1 MMRKKIIV
9 SCLSAG
15 VLLLLPLSAQA
26 AGLGKLSV
34 KSALGQPLNAE
45 IELLAEDKNE
55 LAALTARLAG
65 NDAFRDARI
74 DPAAIL
80 SSLKFTVDKKSD
92 GRAVLKITSTKPV
105 NDPFL
110 DMLIELDWATG
121 SIVREYTVLLDP
133 PGAAAIQT
141 AVPSTGVSQ
150 AESKRSESAKQS
162 RSPVQS
168 SSAPAMPSQ
177 PPRQSAGSGEST
189 AVKNADRQTEQTFGP
204 VKRGDTLTAIA
215 SQTKSEGVNLEQM
228 LVSLYR
234 ENPKVFDG
242 NNMNR
247 LKTGQILKLP
257 SEEQTAAIPVS
268 EAARIIQLQSA
279 DWQSYRQ
286 KLAGEV
292 VRTPATPEKSAQA
305 TGTITPKV
313 EDRAAR
319 NQSGK
324 DVLTLSKG
332 EAPAT
337 GQLPAS
343 GKGAPVAQNA
353 QSAAGLQNRLNAL
366 QEDAA
371 AKQKAL
377 EEANS
382 RVAALEKNIQDM
394 QRLLD
399 IKNQALAE
407 LQKNSGAVPD
417 ASVAAGATPAPSAP
431 VAAASAPTAPGQPAT
446 AAAVAPLE
454 PAVAP
459 ADSTPASTQ
468 ADKRW
473 YDGMNKLYL
482 GAIALVLLL
491 LALLALMMQGKRRR
505 KGLSNFEDSIMA
517 ATDAKANTVYNTQGG
532 AAVNTNNTSFLTDFS
547 QAGLGSIDTHDV
559 DPIAEAEVYM
569 AYGRDTQAEEI
580 LKEALVKNPA
590 RHEIHLKLLEI
601 YAARNNLPAF
611 ESIAT
616 ELYAGLGGE
625 ITPVWL
631 KAAELGRKLDP
642 NNPLYSDHANT
653 TASPASIS
661 SGGSEAMLAAAGLAT
676 AALTSRR
683 QADAQEVVDDSPAT
697 AEIQHD
703 AQTLDFSHPDEDFH
717 KTMPDAPLVF
727 DASPEFTASA
737 EQGIIADAIEK
748 QAAQEESIFHELDSM
763 VELETTHSGFAQD
776 GFAQQNELPL
786 PDFDFTDPHSERR
799 ASITPVEP
807 LHSDDSG
814 LDFDF
819 DLPETNTPQS
829 TPDTTPAHDFSD
841 ISLDLNDIGDISQ
854 PAVEHDEAWQEVA
867 TKLDLARVYQ
877 EMGDNENAREILQ
890 EVLQEGN
897 PAQKEDAQML
907 IAQLG

>member
-1 MMRKKIIV
+1 MMRKKIIA

-15 VLLLLPLSAQA
+15 ALLLLPLAAPA

-45 IELLAEDKNE
+45 IELIAENKEE

-80 SSLKFTVDKKSD
+80 SSLIFSVDQKND

-121 SIVREYTVLLDP
+121 RVVREYTVLLDP
-133 PGAAAIQT
+133 PGASAIQT
-141 AVPSTGVSQ
+141 AVPPVSVSR
-150 AESKRSESAKQS
+150 AESRRNEANQKSKSAA
-162 RSPVQS
+162 SP
-168 SSAPAMPSQ
+168 SSAQGSSQQARVPAAASPS
-177 PPRQSAGSGEST
+177 SARGRSV
-189 AVKNADRQTEQTFGP
+189 AQTYGP
-204 VKRGDTLTAIA
+204 VKQGDTLTAIA
-215 SQTKSEGVNLEQM
+215 NQTRPEGVNLEQM
-228 LVSLYR
+228 LVGLYR
-234 ENPKVFDG
+234 ENRKAFDG
-242 NNMNR
+242 DNMNR
-247 LKTGQILKLP
+247 LKTGQILKVP
-257 SEEQTAAIPVS
+257 GEDQAAAIP
-268 EAARIIQLQSA
+268 EAEATRVIQLQSA

-292 VRTPATPEKSAQA
+292 ERSAASPEKSAQA
-305 TGTITPKV
+305 IGKITPRV
-313 EDRAAR
+313 EDRAAQ

-337 GQLPAS
+337 GALPAT
-343 GKGAPVAQNA
+343 GKSATAAQAA
-353 QSAAGLQNRLNAL
+353 QSSADLQNRVNAL

-371 AKQKAL
+371 AKQKTL
-377 EEANS
+377 QEANS

-407 LQKNSGAVPD
+407 LQKNNGAAPSAPSSTGVTPP
-417 ASVAAGATPAPSAP
+417 ATQVAPAPKEPAPSAEP
-431 VAAASAPTAPGQPAT
+431 VAKQPTA
-446 AAAVAPLE
+446 
-454 PAVAP
+454 
-459 ADSTPASTQ
+459 DTPTGN
-468 ADKRW
+468 RW
-473 YDGMNKLYL
+473 YDSINKLYM
-482 GAIALVLLL
+482 GGIALVLLL
-491 LALLALMMQGKRRR
+491 LALAALMMQGKRRR

-517 ATDAKANTVYNTQGG
+517 ATDPKANTVYGTQGG

-569 AYGRDTQAEEI
+569 AYGRDEQAEEI

-611 ESIAT
+611 ESVAT

-642 NNPLYSDHANT
+642 NNPLYSESGEVASPNT
-653 TASPASIS
+653 TRPQPSHAEG
-661 SGGSEAMLAAAGLAT
+661 SGAVVAAAGLAT
-676 AALTSRR
+676 VAMASRR
-683 QADAQEVVDDSPAT
+683 QSDAQEAIKDAHPASETQLDDALQSDNEPM
-697 AEIQHD
+697 
-703 AQTLDFSHPDEDFH
+703 DFSSLPDFDDTPPGENDTLSDEVSFQLDDNADFAN
-717 KTMPDAPLVF
+717 TP
-727 DASPEFTASA
+727 

-748 QAAQEESIFHELDSM
+748 QAAQEDSIFHELDSM
-763 VELETTHSGFAQD
+763 VEQEHS
-776 GFAQQNELPL
+776 QNTDQENDLPL
-786 PDFDFTDPHSERR
+786 PDFDFTAEPSEKAGIDTLSESHGR
-799 ASITPVEP
+799 
-807 LHSDDSG
+807 DDNG

-819 DLPETNTPQS
+819 DLPESETETPEA
-829 TPDTTPAHDFSD
+829 PHTTSDRAPVPDFSD
-841 ISLDLNDIGDISQ
+841 ISLDLNDIGDMNPGVAEEQ
-854 PAVEHDEAWQEVA
+854 DDAWQEVA

-877 EMGDNENAREILQ
+877 EMGDQENAREILQ
-890 EVLQEGN
+890 EVMQEGN
-897 PAQKEDAQML
+897 ASQKEDAQVL
-907 IAQLG
+907 LDQLG